1 MMQDETNM
9 KWESR
14 QGLAMDSYGTFR
26 MGDVSYC
33 MLLEAFRGLDLLH
46 VPDNC
51 LRKFSWYVPIL
62 NDKDAL
68 EEDYR
73 NDTLFLCHSD
83 IAHELLDGCSAR
95 FCVIITRDENV
106 PEWVLEKGYRNRTIV
121 IRQFERFFYYDSLLK
136 SLFFNDIIWENEMD
150 RVVYNKGRL
159 DKIIAISENTL
170 GNFICITDTGYNLIA
185 FSHCIE
191 PPEEGGYRYLLENN
205 CYDKDEIQFIE
216 KKVLSVAKE
225 KSQLIVCE
233 PDEKHPYWTLHYPVF
248 IDNAYLF
255 HVVVVC
261 TSGSIEYLTDI
272 FLKFM
277 RRIISICKDFW
288 KTTVNLESPWH
299 RVLIGLIEGEQ
310 MTDDYIDAQLK
321 QTNISVAKQF
331 RLLYFQFDS
340 QMSYQTRSKL
350 VEMTKSLN
358 GGLCYPFMLKDNL
371 LVLYYS
377 TSAND
382 AMLSGNKIFNEVNQ
396 QIFSSFG
403 IAAGASQ
410 VFYSISDIGYAFRQA
425 FTAYSMRGCMKREY
439 ESLYGAPGLPCYA
452 FEHTLKYYLL
462 TEGHDTDLVEFSF
475 EHSILQRLLEEDRSA
490 GTNIVQ
496 LVWIYLNNGQN
507 ATETS
512 KIAHVHR
519 NTVLYHISKLEKR
532 FDISFD
538 SPLLRSRMMLDCHRL
553 FIDSCI

>member
-1 MMQDETNM
+1 MQDETNM
-9 KWESR
+9 KWEYR
-14 QGLAMDSYGTFR
+14 QGLALDAYGTFR

-33 MLLEAFRGLDLLH
+33 MLLEALKGLELIH
-46 VPDNC
+46 APENC
-51 LRKFSWYVPIL
+51 PRTFSRYVPL
-62 NDKDAL
+62 LGDKDTSD
-68 EEDYR
+68 EEYR
-73 NDTLFLCHSD
+73 NDTLFLCHID
-83 IAHELLDGCSAR
+83 MAKELLDSSSAR
-95 FCVIITRDENV
+95 FCVIITRNEDV
-106 PEWVLEKGYRNRTIV
+106 PEWIMEKSYCNRTIV
-121 IRQFERFFYYDSLLK
+121 IKQIERFFYYDSLLK
-136 SLFFNDIIWENEMD
+136 NLFFNDILWENEMD

-159 DKIIAISENTL
+159 DRIIAISENIL

-191 PPEEGGYRYLLENN
+191 PPDEGGYRYLLENN
-205 CYDKDEIQFIE
+205 CYDKNEIQFIE
-216 KKVLSVAKE
+216 KHVLSLAKE

-233 PDEKHPYWTLHYPVF
+233 PDKNRPYWTLHYPVF

-255 HVVVVC
+255 HVVMVS
-261 TSGSIEYLTDI
+261 TSESVEYLTDI

-299 RVLIGLIEGEQ
+299 RVLIGLIDGEH
-310 MTDDYIDAQLK
+310 MTEDYIDAQLK
-321 QTNISVAKQF
+321 QTNILASKQF

-340 QMSYQTRSKL
+340 QMSFQTRSRI
-350 VEMTKSLN
+350 VETAKSLN
-358 GGLCYPFMLKDNL
+358 GGLCYPFMHRDNL

-377 TSAND
+377 TATND
-382 AMLSGNKIFNEVNQ
+382 AVLSGNKVFNEVDQ
-396 QIFSSFG
+396 FIFKSFG
-403 IAAGASQ
+403 IAAGVSQ
-410 VFYSISDIGYAFRQA
+410 VFYSIRDIGYAFQQA
-425 FTAYSMRGCMKREY
+425 FTAYAMRACMKKEF
-439 ESLYGAPGLPCYA
+439 ESLYGNPSLPCYA
-452 FEHTLKYYLL
+452 FEHILKYYLL
-462 TEGHDTDLVEFSF
+462 TEGHDTGLVEFSF
-475 EHSILQRLLEEDRSA
+475 EHSILQRLLEEDKIA

-538 SPLLRSRMMLDCHRL
+538 SPLLRSRMMLDCYRL
-553 FIDSCI
+553 FIDSCV